1 MENIKAVIFD
11 LDNTLCDR
19 KKAFYR
25 HAENLADDYLEDIS
39 LDEKFIERL
48 IALDN
53 NGYSVKND
61 TYAKI
66 CEEFPMN
73 ADADTLKGKWNI
85 NAKRFSEC
93 EPFAKEILEYLKDKY
108 ILALLTNGLTKT
120 QNIKLDTIGLRK
132 YFTAVMV
139 SESTGYLKPDKEIFE
154 LICKEIGVNPS
165 QAVYI
170 GDQLVN
176 DYYGAIN
183 AGMNAVLYDRYY
195 ENNDDNINKI
205 HSLIELK
212 RIL

>member
-1 MENIKAVIFD
+1 MENIRAVIFD

-19 KKAFYR
+19 KKAFYH
-25 HAENLADDYLEDIS
+25 HAENLADCYLEDIS
-39 LDEKFIERL
+39 LEDKFIKRL
-48 IALDN
+48 VNLDN

-73 ADADTLKGKWNI
+73 VDSNTLKGKWNL
-85 NAKRFSEC
+85 NAERFSEC
-93 EPFAKEILEYLKDKY
+93 EPFAREILEYFKDKY

-120 QNIKLDTIGLRK
+120 QNIKLDAIGLRK
-132 YFTAVMV
+132 YFSAVTV
-139 SESTGYLKPDKEIFE
+139 SESTGYLKPDEKIFR
-154 LICKEIGVNPS
+154 LICDEINVNPENS
-165 QAVYI
+165 VYI
-170 GDQLVN
+170 GDQLDI
-176 DYYGAIN
+176 DYYGAEN

-212 RIL
+212 GIL